1 MHSSMRKA
9 VGMPSELPQSGED
22 FVHEPQPFGRR
33 FAGALSAPLAAQ
45 GGPVAAVALGGALG
59 ALARYGLG
67 LVLPTHPGEFPWGTF
82 VINVSGG
89 LAIGILVVL
98 VTEIIQA
105 HRLVRPFLV
114 TGILGGFTT
123 FSTYA
128 VETEQLLA
136 RHAAAIALAY
146 LFGTLFAA
154 LAATALG
161 AGVTSAIGRRVAS
174 R

>member
-1 MHSSMRKA
+1 
-9 VGMPSELPQSGED
+9 MPPELPQSGI
-22 FVHEPQPFGRR
+22 QR
-33 FAGALSAPLAAQ
+33 GAV
-45 GGPVAAVALGGALG
+45 GAVALGGALG
-59 ALARYGLG
+59 SLARYGLG
-67 LVLPTHPGEFPWGTF
+67 LVLPTHPGQFPWGTF

-89 LAIGILVVL
+89 LAIGALVVL
-98 VTEIIQA
+98 ITEVIHA

-123 FSTYA
+123 FSTYT
-128 VETEQLLA
+128 VETQELIS
-136 RHAAAIALAY
+136 RHATMTAMAY

-161 AGVTSAIGRRVAS
+161 AGLTSTIGRRMTS